1 MLPMAGWLK
10 PTPTTPFGVRALLP
24 AATASRWPPFTS
36 WLLVLLVV
44 AKPLSDALY
53 EVEVVKYLY
62 MLLLGGGA
70 LLARYGHAFDGTQAD
85 PRNRYLL
92 VYTLAIVA
100 YFYYLMGEALTQGGS
115 LSGIFKI
122 VSPFAFFVL
131 VALADDRW
139 LIYAL
144 VIAAVLTIVVNAA
157 LLPFGIGWIQW
168 GAVRTFKGFYF
179 FKTDLAYA
187 LVFSVLVLAFF
198 ARNRLNLWLSGLILL
213 AAVQVVLSNS
223 RLNYATL
230 ACVVGFVA
238 LKQGLSLRFL
248 LRLGVLAGV
257 FGLIVALVVSPERL
271 LGFDTTN
278 MRAFSQGRSDL
289 WASLWA
295 GIRDFSPR
303 EWLFGLGYFGD
314 SKLVAEYNFDG
325 QAVHNAHNELLHLVS
340 TQGLIGLAAY
350 VGLWVG
356 MYRMCRPSNAP
367 AWARGTLAMAAL
379 LFVLQGMTTVMSP
392 LATKTWP
399 LVMVFLAVRCLGHG
413 WQETPRA
420 APC

>member
-10 PTPTTPFGVRALLP
+10 PTPATPFGVRALLP
-24 AATASRWPPFTS
+24 TATASRWPPFTS
-36 WLLVLLVV
+36 WLLVLLVA
-44 AKPLSDALY
+44 AKPLSDAFY

-70 LLARYGHAFDGTQAD
+70 LLARYGHAFDGTPAD

-92 VYTLAIVA
+92 LYTLAIVA
-100 YFYYLMGEALTQGGS
+100 YFYFLMGEALTQGGS
-115 LSGIFKI
+115 LSAIFKI
-122 VSPFAFFVL
+122 VSPFVFFVL
-131 VALADDRW
+131 VVLADDRW
-139 LIYAL
+139 VMYAL

-157 LLPFGIGWIQW
+157 LLPFGIGWVQW
-168 GAVRTFKGFYF
+168 GGVHTFKGFYF

-198 ARNRLNLWLSGLILL
+198 ARNRLNLWLGGLILL

-230 ACVVGFVA
+230 VCVVGFIA
-238 LKQGLSLRFL
+238 FKQGISLRFL
-248 LRLGVLAGV
+248 LRLGVLLGA
-257 FGLIVALVVSPERL
+257 FGLIVALVVLPEHM

-278 MRAFSQGRSDL
+278 VRAFSQGRSDL

-295 GIRDFSPR
+295 GIRGFSLQ

-314 SKLVAEYNFDG
+314 HKLVAQYGAGSQVE
-325 QAVHNAHNELLHLVS
+325 HNAHNEVLHLVS
-340 TQGLIGLAAY
+340 TQGLIGLCAY
-350 VGLWVG
+350 VGLWFG
-356 MYRMCRPSNAP
+356 MYRMCRPTNAP
-367 AWARGTLAMAAL
+367 AWARGTLATAGL
-379 LFVLQGMTTVMSP
+379 LFVLQGMTTVMSSF
-392 LATKTWP
+392 ATKTWP
-399 LVMVFLAVRCLGHG
+399 LVMAFLAVRCLGRG
-413 WQETPRA
+413 WQDAPRP